1 MATNSNGIISP
12 LNLEAGAGLLNNAGI
27 RPGTGLTDPID
38 EYNATTILTKL
49 LSINLT
55 AVSANITA
63 PTRTSLQTMGQS
75 TCPALG
81 GSVPI
86 AYQNTNYPILPT
98 GGVPKLIPASQV
110 DLMGGIV
117 NDKGNVWLGS
127 GDNGKFAQA
136 YFSSAGYIS
145 LVNPFIISA
154 ANANDNYLGPTF
166 TTMDDLITGDFTTLT
181 LALTAFGNDIADLG
195 TMIDLT
201 NLDNLGSP
209 SALLAALSKS
219 GNMPTGTL
227 PAVRTALQEQ
237 GLTNKDIQ
245 DLVTN
250 NQFGLFNPNGLTPN
264 EFNTLQKKAYPALC
278 NITGDDLTD
287 VLSILDVTTPNI
299 TQMCELLN
307 PVKIFPTSWPSIT
320 LPTPNGPVLVY
331 NANGSLNG
339 DIEPVVNSGTLAPV
353 GCDELAK
360 IVPQANAVGSKA
372 IQIALQQVKNIS
384 GLTLPQLAAVL
395 T

>member
-12 LNLEAGAGLLNNAGI
+12 LNLEAGAGLLNNQGI
-27 RPGTGLTDPID
+27 GVGTGLTVPIA

-49 LSINLT
+49 LAINTT
-55 AVSANITA
+55 AVGANITSS
-63 PTRTSLQTMGQS
+63 TRTALQTMGAS

-81 GSVPI
+81 GAVPT
-86 AYQNTNYPILPT
+86 AYQNTNYPILPI
-98 GGVPKLIPASQV
+98 GGTPKLIPASQV
-110 DLMGGIV
+110 NLFGGIV
-117 NDKGNVWLGS
+117 LDKGNVWMGS

-154 ANANDNYLGPTF
+154 VNANDNYLGPTF
-166 TTMDDLITGDFTTLT
+166 TTMDDLITGDLAFIT
-181 LALTAFGNDIADLG
+181 LALTAFGQDIAKLG
-195 TMIDLT
+195 TAIDLT
-201 NLDNLGSP
+201 NLDNMGSP
-209 SALLAALSKS
+209 AALLAALSKA

-250 NQFGLFNPNGLTPN
+250 NQVSLFNPTGLTPN
-264 EFNTLQKKAYPALC
+264 NFNTLQKKAYPALC
-278 NITGDDLTD
+278 TITGDNLTD
-287 VLSILDVTTPNI
+287 VLNILDVTTPNI

-320 LPTPNGPVLVY
+320 VPTSNGPVLVY
-331 NANGSLNG
+331 NADGSVNGEI
-339 DIEPVVNSGTLAPV
+339 DPIVNSGALLPV

-360 IVPQANAVGSKA
+360 IVPPANAVGSKA
-372 IQIALQQVKNIS
+372 VQISLQQVKNIS
-384 GLTLPQLAAVL
+384 SLTLPQLAAVL